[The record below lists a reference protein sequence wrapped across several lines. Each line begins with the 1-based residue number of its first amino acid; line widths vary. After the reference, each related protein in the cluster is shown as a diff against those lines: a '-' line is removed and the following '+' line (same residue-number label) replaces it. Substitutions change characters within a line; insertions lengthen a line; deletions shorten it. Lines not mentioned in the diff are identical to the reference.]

1 MSQEQQLVPSGSGPT
16 YNAIDDTSMAGSNG
30 SPVVEYHEDR
40 LGPTRD
46 APERLFYVYAPTIH
60 WHTVSSTIEDE
71 PRRRVI
77 ERLANEAYCFGQQTK
92 AHECRL
98 LDGQVG
104 LEDFVQQEQK
114 AKNDAL
120 ASVQCSLQQLHVE
133 CTALGDAVQLL
144 RMGAQQIEDT
154 AQGVD

>member
-16 YNAIDDTSMAGSNG
+16 YNTVDNTSMAGSNG
-30 SPVVEYHEDR
+30 SPIVEYPEDR
-40 LGPTRD
+40 LGPMQD

-60 WHTVSSTIEDE
+60 WHTMSSTVEDE
-71 PRRRVI
+71 PARRVI
-77 ERLANEAYCFGQQTK
+77 ERLANEGYCFGQQTEV
-92 AHECRL
+92 HERRL

-114 AKNDAL
+114 DKNDAL
-120 ASVQCSLQQLHVE
+120 ASVQGSLQQLNVE

-144 RMGAQQIEDT
+144 R
-154 AQGVD
+154 V